1 MPANSPAGESRRSLP
16 WLRARTV
23 LASKARS
30 YLGNYCA
37 GAPLSP
43 ALSLKGEGAV
53 LPTDAAVSA
62 GTDPVPSPF
71 GAGRA
76 ARVRERELSAR
87 AFRERQLLLRPQF
100 WSIRPLSPRP
110 MDAIAGMARS
120 YSGIPPLSRLSSALR
135 PTGCRP
141 MILRPQTPTLW
152 VLLFSLKGSII
163 PAIWRKV
170 LYTVLLSSL
179 VVATHGTLYHYKV
192 IITSTPFTLWGLTLA
207 IFLGFR
213 NNVAYQRFWE
223 ARTLWGELLIVTR
236 NLARQTR
243 SLLPT
248 LDAQERRQLCN
259 PLIAFSYTLR
269 DQLRGNPPSDDAKRL
284 LGDDAAALAASR
296 SPTNALLASLGQRFA
311 ERGRASGASDVT
323 LAAIDQQMTRLSYVL
338 GGCERIRNTPIPYPY
353 ILMLHRIVHVYCF
366 LLPFCLVDSI
376 GWFTPLA
383 VCVLAYTFF
392 GLDALGDQIAD
403 PFDTQPNDLP
413 LDAMS
418 RNVEI
423 AVLEI
428 LGETDLPEPLKP
440 VDGLLL

>member
-1 MPANSPAGESRRSLP
+1 
-16 WLRARTV
+16 
-23 LASKARS
+23 
-30 YLGNYCA
+30 
-37 GAPLSP
+37 
-43 ALSLKGEGAV
+43 
-53 LPTDAAVSA
+53 
-62 GTDPVPSPF
+62 
-71 GAGRA
+71 
-76 ARVRERELSAR
+76 
-87 AFRERQLLLRPQF
+87 
-100 WSIRPLSPRP
+100 
-110 MDAIAGMARS
+110 
-120 YSGIPPLSRLSSALR
+120 
-135 PTGCRP
+135 

-243 SLLPT
+243 SLLPD
-248 LDAQERRQLCN
+248 LDADSRRQLCK
-259 PLIAFSYTLR
+259 PLIAFGYTLR
-269 DQLRGNPPSDDAKRL
+269 DQLRGTGQ
-284 LGDDAAALAASR
+284 GDDVKRVLGEDAATFANRRNPA
-296 SPTNALLASLGQRFA
+296 NALLAEMGQRFA
-311 ERGRASGASDVT
+311 DQGRAAGASDIS

-338 GGCERIRNTPIPYPY
+338 GGCERISNTPIPYPY

-418 RNVEI
+418 RNLEI
-423 AVLEI
+423 TVLEI
-428 LGETDLPEPLKP
+428 LGDTDLPEPLKP

>member
-1 MPANSPAGESRRSLP
+1 
-16 WLRARTV
+16 
-23 LASKARS
+23 
-30 YLGNYCA
+30 
-37 GAPLSP
+37 
-43 ALSLKGEGAV
+43 
-53 LPTDAAVSA
+53 
-62 GTDPVPSPF
+62 
-71 GAGRA
+71 
-76 ARVRERELSAR
+76 
-87 AFRERQLLLRPQF
+87 
-100 WSIRPLSPRP
+100 
-110 MDAIAGMARS
+110 
-120 YSGIPPLSRLSSALR
+120 
-135 PTGCRP
+135 

-243 SLLPT
+243 SLLPD
-248 LDAQERRQLCN
+248 LDADGRRQLCK
-259 PLIAFSYTLR
+259 PLIAFGYTLR
-269 DQLRGNPPSDDAKRL
+269 DQLRGTEQGDDVKRV
-284 LGDDAAALAASR
+284 LGDDAAAFAHRRNPA
-296 SPTNALLASLGQRFA
+296 NALLADLGQRFA
-311 ERGRASGASDVT
+311 DQGRAAGASDIA

-338 GGCERIRNTPIPYPY
+338 GGCERISNTPIPYPY

-418 RNVEI
+418 RNLEI
-423 AVLEI
+423 TVLEI

-440 VDGLLL
+440 ADGLLL

>member
-1 MPANSPAGESRRSLP
+1 
-16 WLRARTV
+16 
-23 LASKARS
+23 
-30 YLGNYCA
+30 
-37 GAPLSP
+37 
-43 ALSLKGEGAV
+43 
-53 LPTDAAVSA
+53 
-62 GTDPVPSPF
+62 
-71 GAGRA
+71 
-76 ARVRERELSAR
+76 
-87 AFRERQLLLRPQF
+87 
-100 WSIRPLSPRP
+100 
-110 MDAIAGMARS
+110 
-120 YSGIPPLSRLSSALR
+120 
-135 PTGCRP
+135 

-192 IITSTPFTLWGLTLA
+192 VITSTPFTLWGLTLA

-223 ARTLWGELLIVTR
+223 ARTLWGELLIVSR
-236 NLARQTR
+236 NLARQSL
-243 SLLPT
+243 SLLPG
-248 LDAQERRQLCN
+248 LDDAGRRLLAQRLSTF
-259 PLIAFSYTLR
+259 AYVLR
-269 DQLRGNPPSDDAKRL
+269 DQLRERPQSEDARRL
-284 LGDDAAALAASR
+284 LGSELADALARTPGPA
-296 SPTNALLASLGQRFA
+296 NALLARLGRDFA
-311 ERGRASGASDVT
+311 EAGRRAGANDM
-323 LAAIDQQMTRLSYVL
+323 LQANIDQQVSRLSYVL
-338 GGCERIRNTPIPYPY
+338 GGCERIKGTPIPYPY

-418 RNVEI
+418 RQLEI
-423 AVLEI
+423 AVMEI
-428 LGETDLPEPLKP
+428 LGEAELPAPLEP